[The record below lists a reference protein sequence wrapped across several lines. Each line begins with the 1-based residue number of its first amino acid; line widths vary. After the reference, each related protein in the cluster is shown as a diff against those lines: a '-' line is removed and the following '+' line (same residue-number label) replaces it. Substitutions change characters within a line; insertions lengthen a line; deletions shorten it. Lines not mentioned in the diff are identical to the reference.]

1 MTTNIEQTGAFGEKL
16 VLKYLSTLNEYSKV
30 YLSDNVYD
38 MHKDIVAESNTG
50 KSLKV
55 ECKTRTVIRKYCAMP
70 LERSQWYKADN
81 CDKLFFISNP
91 TSLDEPISI
100 YESTGDDYFV
110 VQEFGPRKA
119 ETRMYDLTK
128 MKKVCTVSDQSVIDK
143 MYKLSISTY
152 KQ

>member
-1 MTTNIEQTGAFGEKL
+1 MKTNIELTGELGEKL
-16 VLKYLSTLNEYSKV
+16 VLEYLSSLNEYSKV

-55 ECKTRTVIRKYCAMP
+55 ECKTRTVIRKHCAMA
-70 LERSQWYKADN
+70 LERSQWYKADT

-91 TSLDEPISI
+91 TSLDEPVSI

-110 VQEFGPRKA
+110 IRSFGPRNVD
-119 ETRMYDLTK
+119 TRMYDLEK
-128 MKKVCTVSDQSVIDK
+128 MNKVCTITDK
-143 MYKLSISTY
+143 KLIAQMYELSTSSY